1 MPTDY
6 LAEMRSHEQLVARE
20 KAENDAAITRAR
32 AIGGNVTFIAADGC
46 EVTVTPGGHV
56 FHNAADWW

>member
-1 MPTDY
+1 
-6 LAEMRSHEQLVARE
+6 MRSDPIEDMRRRDEIRATE
-20 KAENDAAITRAR
+20 KAENDCALAKAARE
-32 AIGGNVTFIAADGC
+32 GKNVTFIASDGC